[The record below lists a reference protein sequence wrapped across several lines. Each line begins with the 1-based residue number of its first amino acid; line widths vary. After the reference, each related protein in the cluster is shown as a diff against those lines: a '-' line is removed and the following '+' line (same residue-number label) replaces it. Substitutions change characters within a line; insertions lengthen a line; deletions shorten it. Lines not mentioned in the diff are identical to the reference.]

1 VGVTP
6 GALLRAFGGT
16 LMALSFLTA
25 CSTMF
30 KTDEEVEADRI
41 ALEISRAQVP
51 GSSGAACPVNY
62 V

>member
-1 VGVTP
+1 
-6 GALLRAFGGT
+6 
-16 LMALSFLTA
+16 MALSFLTA